1 MRSTLTASA
10 ALLAALAASPAAAAD
25 WEFKLTPYLW
35 ATGLEGEI
43 GVFPRLPPVTVN
55 ESFADILD
63 QLTFAAMGTLEA
75 RTGKFGVL
83 GDIIYVDTDTS
94 ATIPDRR
101 FVSVSLGTKS
111 TITTLATAW
120 RIAEQ
125 RRLDVDMLVGV
136 RLMWTE
142 TDLTLRRD
150 DGLTLSAKPDD
161 MWMDP
166 IAGVRGIYQL
176 SPHWSIT
183 AYGDV
188 GSGASDLT
196 WQAYGAANYQVND
209 CMRLLAGWRH
219 LKDDFDDDGFVYD
232 VTMDGPMLGASFSF

>member
-1 MRSTLTASA
+1 MRRALTVSA
-10 ALLAALAASPAAAAD
+10 VLLGALAASPAAAAD
-25 WEFKLTPYLW
+25 WEFQLTPYLW
-35 ATGLEGEI
+35 ATGLQGEI
-43 GVFPRLPPVTVN
+43 GVFPRLPPVTVDV
-55 ESFADILD
+55 SFSDILD

-83 GDIIYVDTDTS
+83 TDLIYVDTDTS

-101 FVSVSLGTKS
+101 FTSVSLGTKS
-111 TITTLATAW
+111 TITTVATAW
-120 RIAEQ
+120 RVAEQ
-125 RRLDVDMLVGV
+125 ARLNLDLLVGV

-142 TDLTLRRD
+142 TELTLRRD
-150 DGLTLSAKPDD
+150 DGATFSAKPDE

-176 SPHWSIT
+176 SPHWSIS

-188 GSGASDLT
+188 GSGDSDLT

-209 CMRLLAGWRH
+209 CVRLLAGWRH
-219 LKDDFDDDGFVYD
+219 LKDDFDDEGFVYD
-232 VTMDGPMLGASFSF
+232 IAMDGPMLGATFSF

>member
-1 MRSTLTASA
+1 MSAEAGAVVASA
-10 ALLAALAASPAAAAD
+10 APASVSTEPNADLAYSHVRKLA
-25 WEFKLTPYLW
+25 E
-35 ATGLEGEI
+35 EI
-43 GVFPRLPPVTVN
+43 GVRASGTDQEHAAATYIGDTLRSYGYEVELQRFPV
-55 ESFADILD
+55 E
-63 QLTFAAMGTLEA
+63 TFIS
-75 RTGKFGVL
+75 RT
-83 GDIIYVDTDTS
+83 
-94 ATIPDRR
+94 
-101 FVSVSLGTKS
+101 VSLNVES
-111 TITTLATAW
+111 P
-120 RIAEQ
+120 EQ

-150 DGLTLSAKPDD
+150 DGLTLRAKPDD

-209 CMRLLAGWRH
+209 CVRLLAGWRH

-232 VTMDGPMLGASFSF
+232 VTMAGPMLGASFSF